1 MTIEQRK
8 IHPEELSR
16 LKENCIW
23 LLTEE
28 TKKTP
33 SFIQLD
39 WNMCG
44 SLSRTLSNQRE
55 HPRSLVP
62 TLKRISPQYV
72 MLEEKFELDVF
83 SKTCEGMKLETV
95 AIVCTDAE
103 NADKIISQL
112 TAKKEMEYPK
122 TILVCI
128 EEVSSR

>member
-23 LLTEE
+23 LLNEKTN
-28 TKKTP
+28 KTP

-44 SLSRTLSNQRE
+44 SLSRTRTSQKE

-62 TLKRISPQYV
+62 TLKRISPEYV
-72 MLEEKFELDVF
+72 MLEDDFTFDVF
-83 SKTCEGMKLETV
+83 SKTCSGMKFENV
-95 AIVCTDAE
+95 AIICS
-103 NADKIISQL
+103 NADSAQKIATQL
-112 TAKKEMEYPK
+112 TEKKESEYPK
-122 TILVCI
+122 SVLVCI
-128 EEVSSR
+128 EEINSR